1 MTVINCIFYFV
12 KATDVRWGDKENKI
26 FNCLME
32 LFGED
37 VNRNFVLRVTNFYPS
52 NEDEEP
58 NFIKLFKENCIR
70 EEKRKVQESFLFYYE
85 KILKKENMTKDEIF
99 KTYWYFALDNKII
112 FDNNIKRNDRQKEK
126 QNYTENEIKKLIDL
140 KIKQLE

>member
-126 QNYTENEIKKLIDL
+126 
-140 KIKQLE
+140 

>member
-70 EEKRKVQESFLFYYE
+70 
-85 KILKKENMTKDEIF
+85 KKKG
-99 KTYWYFALDNKII
+99 KYKSHSYFIM
-112 FDNNIKRNDRQKEK
+112 
-126 QNYTENEIKKLIDL
+126 KKF
-140 KIKQLE
+140 